1 MVASSGAIAHEFAV
15 LQSGPVRECLARA
28 LTRNFSTKGV
38 RDAHYGRFTLS
49 RLPVSLPGVSA
60 ALGIR
65 ATVALNIPYNEVSVP
80 IYLDMFAFAVGHG
93 EVSLTAVSITQPVPR
108 VTEQELLAL
117 LLARA
122 RAHVI

>member
-1 MVASSGAIAHEFAV
+1 
-15 LQSGPVRECLARA
+15 
-28 LTRNFSTKGV
+28 
-38 RDAHYGRFTLS
+38 
-49 RLPVSLPGVSA
+49 VSA